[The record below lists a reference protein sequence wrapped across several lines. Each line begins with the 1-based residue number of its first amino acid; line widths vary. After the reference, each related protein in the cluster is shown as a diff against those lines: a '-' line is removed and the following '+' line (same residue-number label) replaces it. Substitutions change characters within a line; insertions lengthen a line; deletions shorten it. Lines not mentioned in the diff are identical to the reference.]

1 MEESTKP
8 TMTNTKTEMS
18 WKLGLAYG
26 LPNFGLAIMLGPV
39 QGLLQGYFTQNYAIK
54 LEQIAW
60 IFVIAPLVAAF
71 VDPLVGIISDHYRHR
86 FWGRRSWLVG
96 AVILSLLSTY
106 HLLIVPQELTVAY
119 CATWVILGFIAWT
132 ISEITYNAWGTELTS
147 NYDSRTMLFSYKS
160 AMGFVGSLLFLAFPF
175 LLALYLTH
183 VQGVKDAPSGFTPQ
197 TMHLSCWGLVA
208 LMPLFTLIA
217 LWGCPDGSHIQ
228 KTERRK
234 PLAILQ
240 ILLSNKAM
248 LIFLATYIV
257 LGISGGMQTAMAY
270 LHLSSYLRLGS
281 DASLIY
287 TVACTTYLLG
297 VPVWNWVAARKGK
310 HVALIIGLAV
320 NVVLFFALGL
330 IQPSAGEPVFLGKT
344 AAFWQYLLVICGL
357 NFSQVVY
364 YSVAPAMIGDISD
377 HTLLKTRE
385 DQSAT
390 YFASYTFVYKLA
402 LGTGWWLAL
411 YLAGAVFGFDPKA
424 SEQTAAAAIGVR
436 TMMGFVPAGLVAL
449 AIMILKFYPITREK
463 YQEMHQQ
470 IKDLGLR
477 VEE

>member
-1 MEESTKP
+1 MNEKIGV
-8 TMTNTKTEMS
+8 S
-18 WKLGLAYG
+18 WRTCLAYG
-26 LPNFGLAIMLGPV
+26 LPNFGLAIMMGPV
-39 QGLLQGYFTQNYAIK
+39 QGLLQGYFTQNYNIK

-60 IFVIAPLVAAF
+60 IFVVAPLVAAV
-71 VDPLVGIISDHYRHR
+71 VDPLVGMASDHYRHR

-106 HLLIVPQELTVAY
+106 HLLIVPPELTVSY
-119 CATWVILGFIAWT
+119 CAAWVILGFIAWT
-132 ISEITYNAWGTELTS
+132 VSEITYNAWGTELTS
-147 NYDSRTMLFSYKS
+147 HYDSRTKLFSYKS

-175 LLALYLTH
+175 LLSQYQIH
-183 VQGVKDAPSGFTPQ
+183 VKGVANPSSGFTPQ
-197 TMHLSCWGLVA
+197 TMHLSCWGLLL
-208 LMPLFTLIA
+208 LMPLFTLAA
-217 LWGCPDGSHIQ
+217 LLVCPDGSHIL
-228 KTERRK
+228 KKGERRN
-234 PLAILQ
+234 PLEIVR

-248 LIFLATYIV
+248 LVFLATYVV

-270 LHLSSYLRLGS
+270 LHLSSYLGLGQ

-287 TVACTTYLLG
+287 TVACTTYLVG
-297 VPVWNWVAARKGK
+297 VPVWNWVAAEKGK

-320 NVVLFFALGL
+320 NVVLFVALGL
-330 IQPSAGEPVFLGKT
+330 IQPSTAVPVFAGKS
-344 AAFWQYLLVICGL
+344 AAFWAYLLVICGL

-377 HTLLKTRE
+377 NTLLETRE

-424 SEQTAAAAIGVR
+424 SAQTDAAAIGVR

-449 AIMILKFYPITREK
+449 AILILKFYPITREK
-463 YQEMHQQ
+463 YLETQQ
-470 IKDLGLR
+470 KIKDLALR
-477 VEE
+477 VEV